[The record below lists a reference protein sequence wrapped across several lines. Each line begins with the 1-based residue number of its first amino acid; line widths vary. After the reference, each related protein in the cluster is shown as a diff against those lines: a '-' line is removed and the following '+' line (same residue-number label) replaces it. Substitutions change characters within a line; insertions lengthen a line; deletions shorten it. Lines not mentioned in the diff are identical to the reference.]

1 MNRHRSTKLLLIIF
15 SVLFGATLHSQAQS
29 EAALMA
35 SMEARLPELMDLKL
49 SGKVGET
56 NRALVEARQ
65 TLQRAER
72 RLIADENR
80 DRTAHYN
87 LIAKRLG
94 VAVAVV
100 QRKRAEQIRQSSPKG
115 IWIQSDSGDWFRE

>member
-15 SVLFGATLHSQAQS
+15 SVLFGATLPAQAQT
-29 EAALMA
+29 EAALLA

-49 SGKVGET
+49 SGMVGET

-65 TLQRAER
+65 TLRRAER

-87 LIAKRLG
+87 LIAQRLG
-94 VAVAVV
+94 IAVAVV
-100 QRKRAEQIRQSSPKG
+100 QQKRAEQIRQSSPKG
-115 IWIQSDSGDWFRE
+115 IWIQSDSGDWYRE